1 MGAFRLGALALFATR
16 YAPFANAATSCRL
29 RSVLLPLA
37 SRTGEHPSHQVPAAL
52 QANAI
57 AREAHMPRIRAALLL
72 VCGLIGSLAAA
83 QAQPN
88 APLRVGYQ
96 TGDINVQL
104 MYAVNADLFAKKKID
119 AKLTPFPA
127 GPAMLPALA
136 AAEIDIAWMGE
147 FPVVTGYSNG
157 MGIEIFMMERID
169 TTNVRLV
176 ANAATGAQTV
186 ADLKGRKIGVSV
198 GSTSHHHL
206 LRALAQ
212 AGLKQDEVTLVNLA
226 PANMPPAYLAGQIDA
241 ALTWEPNIGLIE
253 RAAGKTIATTE
264 SLKMITGGVWVV
276 RSAFAKDN
284 PDTMQRFLA
293 AWVDAMAAYR
303 ADPRNTRQYEAKRV
317 NLSADEFDALIARQN
332 ARHPSF
338 EELLTADFMGPPGKE
353 LDSRLMKHLQGIGAF
368 LVGEKRI
375 TAPPSDWSKILNTQP
390 IQTFLAASKK

>member
-1 MGAFRLGALALFATR
+1 M
-16 YAPFANAATSCRL
+16 
-29 RSVLLPLA
+29 RS
-37 SRTGEHPSHQVPAAL
+37 
-52 QANAI
+52 
-57 AREAHMPRIRAALLL
+57 IRVVLLL
-72 VCGLIGSLAAA
+72 VLGVIGSLAGA

-88 APLRVGYQ
+88 APLRVGFQ

-104 MYAVNADLFAKKKID
+104 MYAVNTDLFAKRKID

-176 ANAATGAQTV
+176 ANAATGVQTV

-253 RAAGKTIATTE
+253 KSAGKTIATTE

-284 PDTMQRFLA
+284 PETMQRFLA
-293 AWVDAMAAYR
+293 AWADAMAAYR

-317 NLSADEFDALIARQN
+317 SLSADEFDALIARQN

-353 LDSRLMKHLQGIGAF
+353 LELAPDEAPAGHRRLPGGREAHHGAAERLVEDPQYPADPGVSREQEM
-368 LVGEKRI
+368 
-375 TAPPSDWSKILNTQP
+375 TAPRSDHMECEKCGLIRFRASARSSKDGCRP
-390 IQTFLAASKK
+390 GCGPAASSTRPVSSAAIR